1 MDLKKFCK
9 KNNLGNVIGISKL
22 IGGLMHKM
30 FKVETDKGIYAIKVL
45 NSEVMSRN
53 DAYNNFVI
61 SETISNLAKD
71 NGIIVSSALPI
82 NGNYLTN
89 YNDKYYMVL
98 GSQEKDG
105 LGRIILYKSDDLL
118 NWEYIGAPS
127 KSKGLKT
134 EGFMWECPDVFRLD
148 GKDILLCSPQGI
160 DKEEKK
166 YLNLFQNGYFAGQ
179 FNDDNTEFNRGNF
192 QELDFGHDFYAAQTT
207 QAPDGRRILIAWMA
221 MWESDMPEKE
231 DGWAGALTLPR
242 QLHIKNEKIYMKPV
256 EELKSLRNEKLNSD
270 STELKDDL
278 LLIDDSSHV
287 EINLEHK
294 FTSEQNA
301 ETSFYLTDKN
311 GNSILNLKY
320 NSNTNE
326 FELYRK
332 DTDDT
337 RYANILSDDKVNLRI
352 FIDTSSIEIF
362 INDGEAVF
370 TERYYL
376 EENPQVWIN
385 ASDSVSTNYE
395 IYELNN
401 QAIKF

>member
-1 MDLKKFCK
+1 
-9 KNNLGNVIGISKL
+9 
-22 IGGLMHKM
+22 
-30 FKVETDKGIYAIKVL
+30 
-45 NSEVMSRN
+45 
-53 DAYNNFVI
+53 
-61 SETISNLAKD
+61 
-71 NGIIVSSALPI
+71 
-82 NGNYLTN
+82 
-89 YNDKYYMVL
+89 
-98 GSQEKDG
+98 
-105 LGRIILYKSDDLL
+105 
-118 NWEYIGAPS
+118 
-127 KSKGLKT
+127 
-134 EGFMWECPDVFRLD
+134 MWECPDVFRLD
-148 GKDILLCSPQGI
+148 AKIFYYVHLRYRQ
-160 DKEEKK
+160 EEKK

-179 FNDDNTEFNRGNF
+179 FNDDNTEFNRDNF

-385 ASDSVSTNYE
+385 ASESVSTNYE